1 MSAPHAEMGPPASVF
16 GDADLAR
23 IDASLA
29 DTDRLLADGY
39 PGDAGTRQPI
49 HTVYVPADRF
59 SPQLAADWGSAA
71 LAAADEAGGIE
82 ALARRVGLAP
92 DLAAQVAPRVEAK
105 LRREPI
111 EDLRIDFEDGY
122 LAPGKAARS
131 GGDPDAVED
140 AEAVLAADRVLAAAD
155 AGSTTPFIGIRFKCF
170 EEPTRRRGLR
180 TLELFVSRLVQRLG
194 PAGLPKGLILTLPK
208 VTTVDQV
215 KAMVFAVERLES
227 SLGLAPGRLGF
238 EVQVETP
245 QLIIG
250 PDGTHPVAR
259 LPHIAD
265 QRITALHYGTYDYSA
280 SLQIAAAYQS
290 MEHPAAD
297 FAKEVMQLAVAG
309 TGIRLSDGS
318 TNVIPV
324 GNAAQREAAW
334 ELHARLVRRSL
345 ERGYYQGWD
354 LHAHQLPTRYIATY
368 AFYREGLEAATTRLR
383 NYVDQTVGAVLD
395 EPATA
400 RALAAFV
407 LRGVQCGAV
416 GADEVLASTGLGEP
430 ELTRLAHPR
439 LAHSTPN

>member
-105 LRREPI
+105 LRLEPI

-245 QLIIG
+245 QIIIG
-250 PDGTHPVAR
+250 PDGTHPVAQ

-318 TNVIPV
+318 TNVVPL
-324 GNAAQREAAW
+324 GDAAQREAAW

-368 AFYREGLEAATTRLR
+368 AFYREGLGAATTRLR

>member
-1 MSAPHAEMGPPASVF
+1 MGPPASVF

>member
-1 MSAPHAEMGPPASVF
+1 MSEPHVNQGLPARVLD
-16 GDADLAR
+16 DADLAR

-29 DTDRLLADGY
+29 ATDRLLAEGY
-39 PGDAGTRQPI
+39 PGDSGTRQPV

-59 SPQLAADWGSAA
+59 TPQLAAEWGAAA
-71 LAAADEAGGIE
+71 LAAADEAGGLE

-92 DLAAQVAPRVEAK
+92 ALAAEVAPRVEAK
-105 LRREPI
+105 LKSEPI

-122 LAPGKAARS
+122 LAPGRAATS
-131 GGDPDAVED
+131 GGDPDATED
-140 AEAVLAADRVLAAAD
+140 AEAVRAADSVAAAVA
-155 AGSTTPFIGIRFKCF
+155 AGSTTPFVGIRFKCF

-180 TLELFVSRLVQRLG
+180 TLELFVARLVQKLG
-194 PAGLPKGLILTLPK
+194 AAGLPDGLVLTLPK

-215 KAMVFAVERLES
+215 KAMAFAVERLES
-227 SLGLAPGRLGF
+227 ALGLAQGRLGF

-250 PDGTHPVAR
+250 PDGTHPVAQ
-259 LPHIAD
+259 LPHLAD
-265 QRITALHYGTYDYSA
+265 GRITALHYGTYDYSA

-290 MEHPAAD
+290 MEHPVAD

-318 TNVIPV
+318 TNVLPL
-324 GNAAQREAAW
+324 GDAAQREAAW

-383 NYVDQTVGAVLD
+383 NYVNQTVGAVLD

-407 LRGVQCGAV
+407 LRGLQCGAV
-416 GADEVLASTGLGEP
+416 GADEVLASTGLTEL
-430 ELTRLAHPR
+430 ELTHLAHPR
-439 LAHSTPN
+439 LAAATN